1 MVAGVRIY
9 YSTGTHSG
17 LFLQNFRKE
26 PISFVRETRRL
37 YATDAGHPRTIF
49 DLITQGD
56 NKMKATWNGAI
67 LAESNNTI
75 VVEGNQYFPADSIN
89 NEFFQPSE
97 THTVCGW
104 KGTASYY
111 DVVVNGETNKD
122 AAWYYPETK
131 PDAKNIEGYVAF
143 WKGVVV
149 G

>member
-1 MVAGVRIY
+1 
-9 YSTGTHSG
+9 
-17 LFLQNFRKE
+17 
-26 PISFVRETRRL
+26 
-37 YATDAGHPRTIF
+37 
-49 DLITQGD
+49 
-56 NKMKATWNGAI
+56 MKATWNGAI